1 MKNLFIGF
9 FLLFTYSLTAQVGI
23 GTNTPHASAQLE
35 VSASTKGVLFPRM
48 TSVQRTGIA
57 SPATGLYV
65 WDTNTESLWYFD
77 GAVWVNTVSEA
88 TYGDVKSGFQLVD
101 HSGWIKLD
109 GRAVNTLS
117 ASQQAVAVSLGFT
130 TNIPDASTAY
140 LVQNGGGMGA
150 ISGVNTV
157 TLTQGNLPN
166 VNFTGNTSNAGSH
179 NHTTDPA
186 AFNSATAGNHDHW
199 IDPPSTASSTDGWHT
214 HGSNAGGGYGN
225 LGLVYADGNATAGG
239 TDWTA
244 NELNLWTNPFALS
257 IYGAGSHNHTTDIAG
272 FTSGANGNHN
282 HSIDV
287 PSTTSSTAADHSH
300 TVSVASGGSA
310 TPVNIAPKSL
320 SVNMFVYLGQ

>member
-1 MKNLFIGF
+1 MKNLYIGF
-9 FLLFTYSLTAQVGI
+9 FLFSTFSLTAQVGI

-35 VSASTKGVLFPRM
+35 VSASSKGVLFPRM
-48 TSVQRTGIA
+48 TSAQRTGIA
-57 SPATGLYV
+57 APATGLYV

-150 ISGVNTV
+150 ISGANTV

-186 AFNSATAGNHDHW
+186 AFNSATAGSHDHW
-199 IDPPSTASSTDGWHT
+199 VDPPSTASSTDGWHN
-214 HGSNAGGGYGN
+214 HGSNANGAGT
-225 LGLVYADGNATAGG
+225 GLAHINCGG
-239 TDWTA
+239 TPSGIDWSC
-244 NELNLWTNPFALS
+244 NEINNFLTLALD
-257 IYGAGSHNHTTDIAG
+257 IYGAGNHNHWTDIAG
-272 FTSGANGNHN
+272 FNSGSNGNHN

-287 PSTTSSTAADHSH
+287 PSTTSSTATDHSH